1 MTSLRLAFMGSPNF
15 SIPTLDALLAAGHD
29 IACVYTQPPKPAGR
43 GKKLRQTDV
52 HLHAESLGLEVRT
65 PKSLKGA
72 EAQADF
78 AALELDAAVVIAYG
92 LILPQAILDA
102 PRIGAMNLHGS
113 ILPRWRGA
121 APIQRAI
128 MAGDDM
134 TGVDAMVMEAGLDT
148 GPVLA
153 SETCRIFPFDTAGDL
168 HDRLAGLAAELAPRA
183 LAGWA
188 EGALEPV
195 VQPENGVTYAA
206 KITAQDQRIDWS
218 KPAEQVDWQI
228 RGLSPF
234 PGAWFEWT
242 PPGEDAPLRVKALM
256 SCLADGEADATP
268 GDVLDDKLTIA
279 CGSGAVQ
286 IQRLQRPGRG
296 PMAANDFLRGSPISR
311 GTRVA

>member
-1 MTSLRLAFMGSPNF
+1 MTSLRLAFMGSPAF

-52 HLHAESLGLEVRT
+52 HVHAESLGLEVRT

>member
-1 MTSLRLAFMGSPNF
+1 MRLAFMGSPAF

-52 HLHAESLGLEVRT
+52 HAHAEALGLEVRT
-65 PKSLKGA
+65 PKSLKSA
-72 EAQADF
+72 DAQADF

-113 ILPRWRGA
+113 TLPRWRGA

-195 VQPENGVTYAA
+195 AQPENGVTYAA

-242 PPGEDAPLRVKALM
+242 PSGEDAPLRVKALM
-256 SCLADGEADATP
+256 SCLADGEANAAP

-296 PMAANDFLRGSPISR
+296 PMAATDFLRGSPISR
-311 GTRVA
+311 ATRLA

>member
-1 MTSLRLAFMGSPNF
+1 MRLAFMGSPAF

-52 HLHAESLGLEVRT
+52 HVHAESLGLEVRT